1 MSTTKTYTQA
11 SNTARAA
18 KTFLSKQLGLTAKEV
33 IKGEHF
39 EVKPVDGGFVWRPI
53 IAKAKVARRTVETA
67 PVAGEFTNCPH
78 CGIHLD
84 NGYQTVHNCPEL
96 THEFVCLAC
105 DTEFGEPVAPVVK
118 GEGIK
123 IQKDREERNGIKRPS
138 EGGKCAR
145 LWEIFEKHY
154 AETGMIL
161 TPKPAKELS
170 AKEDLDPTTTTVQ
183 LYRWRDFMG
192 F

>member
-11 SNTARAA
+11 ANTSRAA
-18 KTFLSKQLGLTAKEV
+18 KGQLAKQLGLTAKEV
-33 IKGEHF
+33 VKGEHF
-39 EVKPVDGGFVWRPI
+39 QVKPVDGGFVWRPI
-53 IAKAKVARRTVETA
+53 IKKVKVARRTVAVEA
-67 PVAGEFTNCPH
+67 PVA
-78 CGIHLD
+78 
-84 NGYQTVHNCPEL
+84 
-96 THEFVCLAC
+96 A
-105 DTEFGEPVAPVVK
+105 APK
-118 GEGIK
+118 AEGIK

-138 EGGKCAR
+138 VGGKCAL
-145 LWEIFEKHY
+145 LWDIFEKHY
-154 AETGMIL
+154 KETGMIL